1 MAQVPTTISYQGR
14 IQSGATPFTGNGHF
28 KFAIVST
35 GTNTSR
41 QAAAFATVNNG
52 FLTVI
57 TVTSSGG
64 HYDSPPTVTIT
75 DPTGSGATVTAN
87 LGNRGGVVSVTVN
100 NAGHNY
106 SNPTVTIAPPPPA
119 YAYATYWSN
128 DGTSIGGSQPIDEV
142 LVPVQ
147 QGLFMLAL
155 GDTNLANMQPI
166 TPMVFQNPNTFLRIW
181 VSDGT
186 IGLVPLTPDQ
196 PLASTA
202 YAMVAGQV
210 LGSVQSPIGEPLV
223 FKAGGTEAM
232 RIDAAGNLGLGV
244 TTPAARLDLAGDVNL
259 RSTNGYSEG
268 FESFFFPPSGWS
280 SAGNAAWVH
289 TTSTAAEGAT
299 SVASGAILDNQSS
312 SFQLVISLPTP
323 GLLTFDWKVS
333 SEFNFDFLTLC
344 INGNCVEQ
352 ISGNVDWTEITVPV
366 GAGLQTL
373 VWRYSK
379 DRSVTGGA
387 DTGWID
393 NIRISQGGS
402 LVAEGDIRAPKGI
415 FSQNVSVGTS
425 SAITTPGTA
434 LDVNGAIG
442 VYQGAKTLNA
452 GMATEVGADLI
463 NFGLND
469 GPFNRFGGSYT
480 GTSQGGFLRV
490 DSRAGTLFT
499 FNGRPAGSTADT
511 AQLGSISAEGTVRF
525 EIGPGEK
532 FSLGGNGDFE
542 IDAFGVIGGRFVVLN
557 NGNVGIG
564 NAAPS
569 SKLQV
574 VNATC
579 NGTTWANA
587 SDRNLKEHFAKVNA
601 AEILDRVLGL
611 SVTEWNYKDAPNE
624 RHVGPVAQDFHAAF
638 GLGSSDK
645 HITTVDADGV
655 ALAAIQGLNQKLE
668 AELRAKSETIKQL
681 EERLNRLEKLVDP
694 SLRHSRNFER

>member
-1 MAQVPTTISYQGR
+1 M
-14 IQSGATPFTGNGHF
+14 
-28 KFAIVST
+28 
-35 GTNTSR
+35 
-41 QAAAFATVNNG
+41 
-52 FLTVI
+52 
-57 TVTSSGG
+57 
-64 HYDSPPTVTIT
+64 
-75 DPTGSGATVTAN
+75 
-87 LGNRGGVVSVTVN
+87 
-100 NAGHNY
+100 
-106 SNPTVTIAPPPPA
+106 
-119 YAYATYWSN
+119 
-128 DGTSIGGSQPIDEV
+128 
-142 LVPVQ
+142 
-147 QGLFMLAL
+147 
-155 GDTNLANMQPI
+155 
-166 TPMVFQNPNTFLRIW
+166 
-181 VSDGT
+181 
-186 IGLVPLTPDQ
+186 
-196 PLASTA
+196 
-202 YAMVAGQV
+202 
-210 LGSVQSPIGEPLV
+210 
-223 FKAGGTEAM
+223 
-232 RIDAAGNLGLGV
+232 
-244 TTPAARLDLAGDVNL
+244 
-259 RSTNGYSEG
+259 
-268 FESFFFPPSGWS
+268 
-280 SAGNAAWVH
+280 
-289 TTSTAAEGAT
+289 
-299 SVASGAILDNQSS
+299 
-312 SFQLVISLPTP
+312 
-323 GLLTFDWKVS
+323 
-333 SEFNFDFLTLC
+333 
-344 INGNCVEQ
+344 
-352 ISGNVDWTEITVPV
+352 
-366 GAGLQTL
+366 
-373 VWRYSK
+373 
-379 DRSVTGGA
+379 
-387 DTGWID
+387 
-393 NIRISQGGS
+393 
-402 LVAEGDIRAPKGI
+402 
-415 FSQNVSVGTS
+415 
-425 SAITTPGTA
+425 
-434 LDVNGAIG
+434 
-442 VYQGAKTLNA
+442 
-452 GMATEVGADLI
+452 I